1 MERRNSESTRNSRFK
16 IQDYSRYS
24 RSVLYSRYLRIP
36 IFQSG
41 KQVSQDEEE
50 VGRALRQPSHIP
62 REPERAVG
70 DEDDRLPALFRQP
83 KLLGALNAVE
93 HLEFVGV
100 FRQTH
105 GGGRFRKASDE
116 GRIVSG
122 QGNPDVDALEL
133 GREQLLGK
141 LEEVLVHVPFLR
153 ESDGRRLL
161 VSPLHQPDGRIERKQ
176 RLQVLLGAIEVRLHA
191 EADVRAGGARAAVKV
206 QRRVHVPAG
215 FHVDPDHTLAARVF
229 DDLAEIGVAE
239 PRAKVEAE
247 LGRLD
252 GNFGAKIHHPDAVQ
266 YVEVVPGDGVR
277 LRRIGDVLAQVGEN
291 GANAGVLKRTS
302 SGKGFVDCFAGHEA
316 RNRPLHETAA
326 GRLRAQ
332 PATLRARQKQAPH
345 KGHGRLQDRGPDSK
359 GTRAI
364 G

>member
-24 RSVLYSRYLRIP
+24 RSVLYSRYLQIP
-36 IFQSG
+36 SFDFRVSIFQSG

-191 EADVRAGGARAAVKV
+191 EADVRAGG
-206 QRRVHVPAG
+206 
-215 FHVDPDHTLAARVF
+215 
-229 DDLAEIGVAE
+229 
-239 PRAKVEAE
+239 
-247 LGRLD
+247 
-252 GNFGAKIHHPDAVQ
+252 
-266 YVEVVPGDGVR
+266 
-277 LRRIGDVLAQVGEN
+277 
-291 GANAGVLKRTS
+291 
-302 SGKGFVDCFAGHEA
+302 GKGPAS
-316 RNRPLHETAA
+316 RPRTRWLPC
-326 GRLRAQ
+326 RSR
-332 PATLRARQKQAPH
+332 PH
-345 KGHGRLQDRGPDSK
+345 FGCPRVRRSC
-359 GTRAI
+359 
-364 G
+364 